1 MFSNYF
7 LNLKF
12 FSLKYTQR
20 FIDPC
25 TFHKLLVENDSP
37 EKIIADF
44 KVLILHMD
52 INTPNEINN
61 KLADI
66 TKRVRKL
73 YAAGRDD

>member
-1 MFSNYF
+1 M
-7 LNLKF
+7 LKG
-12 FSLKYTQR
+12 LLT
-20 FIDPC
+20 PC
-25 TFHKLLVENDSP
+25 TFHKLLVETDSP

>member
-1 MFSNYF
+1 M
-7 LNLKF
+7 KF

-20 FIDPC
+20 FIDPG
-25 TFHKLLVENDSP
+25 TFHELLVENDNP